1 MLTSRNLEQRLPL
14 SVTQRSPPSCLP
26 QGCIVLLAL
35 TASLTLGIHVG
46 FAQKPTSADSSAT
59 TRSTSPTATQALSPD
74 ERTRI
79 ELLESYQ
86 FLREQLRA
94 AQVAIASNR
103 IEAQEVARRQSED
116 LNARLDA
123 LRASLSVVNQ
133 RQQEAAA
140 RAEYDR
146 YHQEQAANRSY
157 WTLLWISGIAG
168 AAILLT
174 LLVMTRMQWR
184 AMNRIADTIGLQPQL
199 LAHSSHYLQDSRQL
213 PQQGDTTVIQANNRL
228 ATAVDRIERRVSE
241 LESAA
246 RSPEHRV

>member
-1 MLTSRNLEQRLPL
+1 M
-14 SVTQRSPPSCLP
+14 TQRSTPIRLLQCCL
-26 QGCIVLLAL
+26 VLFAL
-35 TASLTLGIHVG
+35 TVSWSWGILPG
-46 FAQKPTSADSSAT
+46 FAQKPPSEDSAGT
-59 TRSTSPTATQALSPD
+59 THPAPTASPQVLSHD

-116 LNARLDA
+116 LTARLDA
-123 LRASLSVVNQ
+123 LRASLTVVNQ
-133 RQQEAAA
+133 RQQEAAT

-146 YHQEQAANRSY
+146 YHQEQAETRSY
-157 WTLLWISGIAG
+157 RTLLWIAGTAG
-168 AAILLT
+168 AAVLLT

-184 AMNRIADTIGLQPQL
+184 AMNRIADALGLQPQL
-199 LAHSSHYLQDSRQL
+199 LSQSSQFLPDSREL
-213 PQQGDTTVIQANNRL
+213 ARLGDSAVAQANNRL
-228 ATAVDRIERRVSE
+228 ASAVERIERRVSE

-246 RSPEHRV
+246 RTPEHRV